1 MGLDPPGRPNVT
13 AAGPAPPCHPLPMTQ
28 WDDRRRLTAAPFEVP
43 GHDLVGIRA
52 ANPGLFTLSGTNS
65 WIVGRHPAWLVDP
78 GPGLDEHVDA
88 LITELDH
95 RGGLG
100 GIALT
105 HHHADHTDAVPAIRA
120 RYPDAPV
127 AAARTDPPREGEDDD
142 VDVALADGGMFGPL
156 EAVATPGHVPDHLA
170 YVAGSVV
177 FTGDAV
183 LGEGSVFISP
193 DPGALAAYLDALARL
208 RERPLTVLCP
218 GHGSP
223 VFNPDAKLDQY
234 ISHRLDRE
242 RRLVAALDD
251 GRRSVTD
258 LLDHVWDDVP
268 AGLRQA
274 ATVTLAAHLD
284 KLADEKRLPAG
295 VERPA
300 FRLGAGHHTD
310 SRHP

>member
-1 MGLDPPGRPNVT
+1 
-13 AAGPAPPCHPLPMTQ
+13 MT
-28 WDDRRRLTAAPFEVP
+28 RFEVP

-52 ANPGLFTLSGTNS
+52 ANPGLFTLTGTNS
-65 WIVGRHPAWLVDP
+65 WIVGRDPAWLVDP

-88 LITELDH
+88 LVTEIEQ

-105 HHHADHTDAVPAIRA
+105 HRHADHTDAVPAMRA
-120 RYPDAPV
+120 RYPDAPL
-127 AAARTDPPREGEDDD
+127 AAARMDLPSEGEDDG

-170 YVAGSVV
+170 YVAGTAV

-218 GHGSP
+218 GHGPP

-242 RRLVAALDD
+242 RRLLTALDD

-258 LLDHVWDDVP
+258 LLDFVWDDVP
-268 AGLRQA
+268 AGLRLA

-284 KLADEKRLPAG
+284 KLADEGRLPAG
-295 VERPA
+295 VERPTV
-300 FRLGAGHHTD
+300 RLGAGSRTD
-310 SRHP
+310 GGQP